1 MKVGSHMGTKYKGL
15 QDPFVSKAVR
25 GYWENHTLGLQ
36 YVKDD
41 TLELGTVEFFEHIRP
56 WMNPYKFP
64 DVLPRIKKVA
74 ARLKGKHVLE
84 IGCGMGFDSVELM
97 KRGVRL
103 TITDLTQSA
112 VEVARRHIRS
122 AGLEPVDMR
131 VENVL
136 ELSYPDESFD
146 GVYSIG
152 VVHHTGDTPRAL
164 REIRRVLKP
173 GGLAVISHIYRRP
186 SFFWALSKLGRE
198 NIEFKEEDAPVI
210 DFFTEG
216 EVVEMLEGFELEEL
230 TRDHYRALPIARQG
244 LKAIL
249 YSYGFR
255 PVYNLLP
262 TSVAKKYA
270 HKISFIARKA

>member
-1 MKVGSHMGTKYKGL
+1 MNTKDKSL
-15 QDPFVSKAVR
+15 QVKPVSEAVR
-25 GYWENHTLGLQ
+25 EYWENHTLGLQ

-41 TLELGTVEFFEHIRP
+41 TLELGTAAFFEHIRP
-56 WMNPYKFP
+56 WMNPSKFP
-64 DVLPRIKKVA
+64 DVLPRIEKVA

-97 KRGVRL
+97 KRGVQL
-103 TITDLTQSA
+103 TITDLTPSA
-112 VEVARRHIRS
+112 VEIARQHIRLI
-122 AGLEPVDMR
+122 AELEPVDMR

-136 ELSYPDESFD
+136 ELSFADESFD

-216 EVVEMLEGFELEEL
+216 EVLEMLEGFELEEL

-249 YSYGFR
+249 YRYGFR